1 MSVLFSSKK
10 KEDENKSRLLGG
22 RKTREESVR
31 TDCVVQVPVPQIVDG
46 ASRPAHDQR
55 AGSKEKDIF

>member
-1 MSVLFSSKK
+1 MRGGYLERIVL
-10 KEDENKSRLLGG
+10 
-22 RKTREESVR
+22 R

-55 AGSKEKDIF
+55 AGAEEKDVL